1 MANRN
6 NTSFSAA
13 DQRVWVVNGRINTF
27 DFNTEQIRIDL
38 SNNFLPL
45 LNDINNNLES
55 LSVDISGGITGSVN
69 LTQGITGSVNLT
81 QGITGSVNLTQGIT
95 GSVNLTQGITGSV
108 NLTQGITGSVNLT
121 QGITGSVNL
130 TQGIT
135 GSVNLTQG
143 ITGSVNLTQGITGS
157 VNLTEGITGQVKLT
171 EGITGQVKLT
181 EGITG
186 SVNLTQGITG
196 SVNLTQGITGQVK
209 LTEGIT
215 GQVKLTEGIT
225 GQVKLTEGITG
236 SVNLTQGITGS
247 VNLTQGITGSVN
259 LTQGITGSVNLTEGI
274 TGSVYVSNLPGSLLG
289 ITGNLSTSITP
300 GTLVGLTGSAYN
312 LLDTIETD
320 ISSGILV
327 KGTDDTGA
335 RNNFYVDVNGIQR
348 TFVYSQKNL
357 ETAKYVWELDINVIT
372 TSPIDWILDGRD
384 REGWYF
390 IGSSSDTL
398 SWYAN
403 SISSPPIVHF
413 NKVQALWF
421 IATIDNTSPTVT
433 MRVVTAS
440 SVWAYTLPSGST
452 YFNGEKYLFYYGNKA
467 ITEHPEL
474 QAVPL
479 TRSLISGPG
488 ANNENVTAIN
498 IVTGTSDGLLLNS
511 CGMYNQDLTQKFET
525 VFRDIRAQTAEDQLI
540 SLDFS
545 GTNLN
550 TVVNNPLRIE
560 GKRYASSTAFEQVSV
575 QEVGSFFPPLSQI
588 ALRTLSTICGRYWD
602 GVTGYT
608 NSELPVSVS
617 ITSPIGLTQRQ
628 SMSTTVDNSVS
639 LVSGQIVGV
648 TGSISIN
655 ANQFVGITGN
665 VGISTSANTI
675 KFDPSNNSIKINDG
689 TNTASVLPSVSNLK
703 NYNGLVTDSTLYGL
717 HVATGDVFPVTTDIS
732 GNRVQIEVR
741 DNEAVAEL
749 TSIDNKIIQG
759 YNTTNNSISGYN
771 SNNVALSTYVIPS
784 KTKSFKFS
792 AFTANTAT
800 NAFIG
805 SINSSTTFSNT
816 NFGLAN
822 SRQFY
827 VIRSG
832 TTSAALSLA
841 IDYIDALGNEQA
853 AVVAA
858 PIATTLTAI
867 TGVNGIT
874 INSVRANQT
883 YTTNDT
889 VSIAYA
895 NNINT
900 SFAGGNFYQ
909 NNNSLFTCPNNAI
922 AWVQNVSFYGQAADN
937 LRLFKWTTQGVRET
951 IYGWTNQ
958 TNFNA
963 SSSGEYGFGGYITA
977 GETVGWGGENSST
990 SKVLYSTVIVKYF

>member
-1 MANRN
+1 MSNRN
-6 NTSFSAA
+6 NSSFSAA
-13 DQRVWVVNGRINTF
+13 DVRSYITNSRLNTF
-27 DFNTEQIRIDL
+27 DQNTERLVSDI
-38 SNNFLPL
+38 SNTIVPL
-45 LNDINNNLES
+45 LNNLKVSVTGPVSVTGSIN
-55 LSVDISGGITGSVN
+55 ISGGVTGSVSVNNFPASFGVSGLYNGLVGVTGDVKVNGNVSVTGPISVENFPTTFGVSGLYNGLVGVTGDVKVNGKVSVTGPISVENFPTSFGVSGLYNGLVGVTGDVKVNGKVSVTGPISIENFPTTFGVSGLYNGLVGVTGDVKVNGNISVTGPISIENFPTTFGVSGLYNGLVGVTGDVKVNGKVSVTGPISVENFPATFGVSGLYNGLVGITGS
-69 LTQGITGSVNLT
+69 
-81 QGITGSVNLTQGIT
+81 
-95 GSVNLTQGITGSV
+95 
-108 NLTQGITGSVNLT
+108 
-121 QGITGSVNL
+121 
-130 TQGIT
+130 
-135 GSVNLTQG
+135 
-143 ITGSVNLTQGITGS
+143 
-157 VNLTEGITGQVKLT
+157 
-171 EGITGQVKLT
+171 
-181 EGITG
+181 
-186 SVNLTQGITG
+186 
-196 SVNLTQGITGQVK
+196 
-209 LTEGIT
+209 
-215 GQVKLTEGIT
+215 
-225 GQVKLTEGITG
+225 
-236 SVNLTQGITGS
+236 
-247 VNLTQGITGSVN
+247 
-259 LTQGITGSVNLTEGI
+259 
-274 TGSVYVSNLPGSLLG
+274 
-289 ITGNLSTSITP
+289 LSTTITP
-300 GTLVGLTGSAYN
+300 GTLFGITGDAYN
-312 LLDTIETD
+312 LLNTIETD

-357 ETAKYVWELDINVIT
+357 ETARYVWELDVNVISG
-372 TSPIDWILDGRD
+372 SPMDWILDGRD

-398 SWYAN
+398 SWYSN
-403 SISSPPIVHF
+403 SISSPPAVDF

-421 IATIDNTSPTVT
+421 IATIDNTSPTVN

-440 SVWAYTLPSGST
+440 SVWAYTLPSVST

-474 QAVPL
+474 QAIPL

-550 TVVNNPLRIE
+550 TVVNNALKLE
-560 GKRYASSTAFEQVSV
+560 GKRYNSSPAFEQVSV
-575 QEVGSFFPPLSQI
+575 QQVGSFFPPNAQI
-588 ALRTLSTICGRYWD
+588 ALRTLSTISGRYWD
-602 GVTGYT
+602 GSSNPLY
-608 NSELPVSVS
+608 SELPVSVS
-617 ITSPIGLTQRQ
+617 ITNADPYPRYSL
-628 SMSTTVDNSVS
+628 STTVDNSVS
-639 LVSGQIVGV
+639 LVSGQI
-648 TGSISIN
+648 I
-655 ANQFVGITGN
+655 GITGSVSLN
-665 VGISTSANTI
+665 PNQYIGITGSVGISTSANTI

-689 TNTASVLPSVSNLK
+689 TNAASVLPSVSNLK

-717 HVATGDVFPVTTDIS
+717 HVATGDVFPVTTEIS

-749 TSIDNKIIQG
+749 TSIDTKIVQQ
-759 YNTTNNSISGYN
+759 YTTTNNSISGYN
-771 SNNVALSTYVIPS
+771 SNNVALSTYVIQS
-784 KTKSFKFS
+784 KTKSFKFN

-832 TTSAALSLA
+832 TTSATLSLA

-853 AVVAA
+853 AVIAA